1 MKRLPVPP
9 PLVLSRRRPHADGS
23 GVCAS
28 RLDYQTLP
36 LRLCAD
42 GHSVLGHN
50 GQFSASIVIL
60 SEDLRYAQ
68 NIRERPG
75 LWSREAVMSRHDLAA
90 VPMAAVRSSAQALGV
105 YALISL
111 DCHTILA
118 YPYTGTQ
125 GSFQRVSA
133 LRSSHLG
140 CSVAMPLGQERRC
153 CLSSVSPVYFGAK
166 HVVVWLATVV
176 RYDLPSSVVLDFSPY
191 IPGWLPHGGCDP
203 PALISGL
210 VRPCGI

>member
-68 NIRERPG
+68 IIRERPG
-75 LWSREAVMSRHDLAA
+75 LWSREAVMSRHASA
-90 VPMAAVRSSAQALGV
+90 VPWITASASAQALGI
-105 YALISL
+105 YGYRRPGGGGGPPGRGEKEWECRDTLP
-111 DCHTILA
+111 H
-118 YPYTGTQ
+118 
-125 GSFQRVSA
+125 
-133 LRSSHLG
+133 SHFNVIFL
-140 CSVAMPLGQERRC
+140 
-153 CLSSVSPVYFGAK
+153 Y
-166 HVVVWLATVV
+166 
-176 RYDLPSSVVLDFSPY
+176 FSPFKGNFQNF
-191 IPGWLPHGGCDP
+191 I
-203 PALISGL
+203 
-210 VRPCGI
+210 